1 MGQGQ
6 QGKQLVQQLLAE
18 AHSAETALVQT
29 LSAHIAMT
37 PSGDY
42 RRGLETHLRETRG
55 HADKVS
61 RRLSELGFR
70 RNPIQIGHGI
80 AQNVL
85 KNTMSMAKAPVDM
98 IRGKSIEEKLVR
110 NARDEAMTEAHEI
123 ATYDTIESVATS
135 IGDNETAQLARQIRS
150 DEERMLESLREIIP
164 TLASGMVREQVPA
177 VERSVTSP
185 DELAITNYDDM
196 TADDIIGRLGS
207 LSQEELRR
215 IEQYETKNANRTTV
229 LKKIDSLQTQEP
241 WPGYDGLTVAEIKSE
256 LNHAPEGRLKN
267 VREYERAHKNRT
279 SVIDLTERETANV

>member
-1 MGQGQ
+1 MGQGK

-18 AHSAETALVQT
+18 AHSAETALIQT
-29 LSAHIAMT
+29 LGAHIAMT

-42 RRGLETHLRETRG
+42 RRGLEAHLRETRG

-70 RNPIQIGHGI
+70 KNPIQIGHGI
-80 AQNVL
+80 AQSVL

-98 IRGKSIEEKLVR
+98 LRGKSIEEKLVR

-164 TLASGMVREQVPA
+164 TLASGMVREQVPV

-185 DELAITNYDDM
+185 DELAIANYDNL
-196 TADDIIGRLGS
+196 TVDDVVGRLGN

-215 IEQYETKNANRTTV
+215 IEQYESKNANRSTV
-229 LKKIDSLQTQEP
+229 LKKLESLRTQEP

-256 LNHAPEGRLKN
+256 LSRAPEGRLRN

-279 SVIDLTERETANV
+279 SVIDLTERETANA